1 MLVLFSLYDHHEQVP
16 YINYHTFVFVA
27 LDCPLSFLCC
37 WFAWTCMNSF
47 LFFLTILCCRQQ
59 TKLILFDFF
68 ETHNHRFCF
77 LKKYCKMHN
86 HLVISTNEYH
96 TALDHPTLESSYSSH
111 YPQDPTWVATITIKI
126 FISRSWSLKFF
137 GITIFSWILDTTLI
151 HTRSVRPRTSALDH
165 GSSNH
170 LAVKTTRWLRL
181 QLESWDLWY
190 DVRMPICVYE
200 LYQYAFE
207 TVQSMKGALWIPLT
221 RGVLEVFIPCERC
234 QNGCTV
240 QKPSSWHSQVMRLDA

>member
-1 MLVLFSLYDHHEQVP
+1 
-16 YINYHTFVFVA
+16 
-27 LDCPLSFLCC
+27 
-37 WFAWTCMNSF
+37 MNSF
-47 LFFLTILCCRQQ
+47 LSSSILCCRQQ

-111 YPQDPTWVATITIKI
+111 YPQDPTWVATITINI

-151 HTRSVRPRTSALDH
+151 HTRSVRPRTPALDH

-181 QLESWDLWY
+181 ELESCWDLWY
-190 DVRMPICVYE
+190 DVRMSICVYE
-200 LYQYAFE
+200 LYQYISIRFWSSAKHE
-207 TVQSMKGALWIPLT
+207 GGIMNPPNK
-221 RGVLEVFIPCERC
+221 RC
-234 QNGCTV
+234 AGSVHPMWKVPNGCTV
-240 QKPSSWHSQVMRLDA
+240 QKPSSWDSQVMRLDA